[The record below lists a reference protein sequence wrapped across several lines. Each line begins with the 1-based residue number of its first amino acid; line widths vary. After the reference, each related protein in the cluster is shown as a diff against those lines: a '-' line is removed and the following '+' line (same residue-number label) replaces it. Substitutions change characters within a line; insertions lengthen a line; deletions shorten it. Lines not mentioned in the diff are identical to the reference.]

1 MEKSPEEKGEKNQ
14 NEIIKEQPLMKY
26 IDKVYKFITKE
37 NREIIG
43 NLKAFNKQGN
53 FYLVDCVEVFN
64 KKSNNFAFNDL
75 FSNNEDNNFYYESDN
90 FLYQYLNNCIFP
102 TEEIGDIITLKD
114 DVYDKYKK
122 MLDEFYEE
130 KKKKEEEQQI
140 NEEENN
146 INEIKENA
154 NKDNKDNKDIKEDSN
169 PSKKKTSKK
178 IKINEEEIKKDYE
191 NSFKYLNALGYT
203 RSFGILSGANFGLI
217 PNPELNE
224 CDLKSNK
231 VRYAVLGNDTFWKIL
246 TEPEIRFI
254 TAKYTSNKDN
264 IGASKELWDLIRQK
278 LGTNSKFLDKIG
290 FEVIYFDTF
299 F

>member
-1 MEKSPEEKGEKNQ
+1 MEKSAEEINKENQ
-14 NEIIKEQPLMKY
+14 NEIIINQPLIKY

-43 NLKAFNKQGN
+43 NLKAFNKQGH

-114 DVYDKYKK
+114 DVYNKYKK

-154 NKDNKDNKDIKEDSN
+154 DEDNEDNKDINDEILENINKEGKKGKKRR
-169 PSKKKTSKK
+169 KKKK
-178 IKINEEEIKKDYE
+178 
-191 NSFKYLNALGYT
+191 
-203 RSFGILSGANFGLI
+203 
-217 PNPELNE
+217 
-224 CDLKSNK
+224 
-231 VRYAVLGNDTFWKIL
+231 
-246 TEPEIRFI
+246 
-254 TAKYTSNKDN
+254 
-264 IGASKELWDLIRQK
+264 
-278 LGTNSKFLDKIG
+278 
-290 FEVIYFDTF
+290 
-299 F
+299 